1 MNRSKLE
8 KQFADHIIKNNER
21 YYRLAYSY
29 VKNVDDALDIVQE
42 SICKGMSSLDSLRN
56 PAYFRTWFYKIVIH
70 TALDFLRQRNK
81 TVLME
86 EEVLI
91 NSNCG
96 TCDTYQNIDLGRA
109 LDSLPAKYRTI
120 IILRYFEDLRIQ
132 DVAEILDENV
142 NTVKTRLYTALRK
155 LSIEMVD
162 HDERGRI
169 CHE

>member
-120 IILRYFEDLRIQ
+120 IILRYFDCL
-132 DVAEILDENV
+132 
-142 NTVKTRLYTALRK
+142 LYTSRC
-155 LSIEMVD
+155 V
-162 HDERGRI
+162 
-169 CHE
+169 